1 MTEYSEKTTYRD
13 ELVYAVLTFLA
24 GEHRQNG
31 VNEER
36 ILQLAEQLASED
48 PVFLLRLTAYARRE
62 CALRSVSHLLAAV
75 TGRHAP
81 AYAKA
86 AIRAAARRPD
96 DLCGILSDY
105 KRIYGKP
112 FPNALRKGLAETFR
126 TFDADSLARYR
137 GGRGSVT
144 LRDLVRICHPAPE
157 NEVQEKLFRRIA
169 RGELAAPFS
178 WQTELSARGNTREV
192 WDELIRSG
200 ELGYFDMLRNLR
212 SMFRTGADVGP
223 VLAVLSDP
231 ARAKEA
237 ELFPYRIYSAY
248 LALKREGFLTAEA
261 EQALEKAAM
270 ASVAGLPRI
279 PGRTLIVVD
288 VSGSMREKVSPR
300 SSVTWADLAGFC
312 ASTAGFLCERST
324 TFRFSSAKDSH
335 PGYVVYEG
343 MNGGLLETA
352 NGTVSLPGALTDM
365 HLPFR
370 WALEEDRDPAPLD
383 RMIFL
388 SDNQCNVGKLSL
400 HEDMEKYRREKN
412 PELWIH
418 AVDLQGRGAGPFR
431 GERFNLLAG
440 WSSSLFRLIPMVEQ
454 GLGTFTDQ
462 IASYPVE
469 QFL

>member
-13 ELVYAVLTFLA
+13 ELVNAVLTFMA
-24 GEHRQNG
+24 GDHRQNG

-48 PVFLLRLTAYARRE
+48 PGFLLRLTAYARRE
-62 CALRSVSHLLAAV
+62 CALRSISHLLAAV

-86 AIRAAARRPD
+86 AVRAVAMRPD
-96 DLCGILSDY
+96 DLCGILSVY
-105 KRIYGKP
+105 KRFYGKS
-112 FPNALRKGLAETFR
+112 FPNALRKGIAEVFR
-126 TFDADSLARYR
+126 TFDEDSLARYR
-137 GGRGSVT
+137 SGKGSVT

-157 NEVQEKLFRRIA
+157 NEDQEKLFRKVV
-169 RGELAAPFS
+169 RGELAAPYS

-200 ELGYFDMLRNLR
+200 KLGYSDMLRNLR
-212 SMFRTGADVGP
+212 SMFRTGADVRP
-223 VLAVLSDP
+223 VFNVFADP
-231 ARAKEA
+231 ECAKEVKS
-237 ELFPYRIYSAY
+237 FPYRIYSAY

-261 EQALEKAAM
+261 EQALEKAAA
-270 ASVAGLPRI
+270 ASVADLPHI
-279 PGRTLIVVD
+279 SGRTLIAVD

-300 SSVTWADLAGFC
+300 SFVTWADLAGFC
-312 ASTAGFLCERST
+312 ASAAGFLCERST
-324 TFRFSSAKDSH
+324 IFRFSSAKDSH
-335 PGYVVYEG
+335 PGYIVYEG
-343 MNGGLLETA
+343 MNGRLLETA
-352 NGTVSLPGALTDM
+352 DGTVSLPGALTDM

-370 WALEEDRDPAPLD
+370 WALEEDLDPAPFD

-400 HEDMEKYRREKN
+400 REDLEKYRRDKN

-431 GERFNLLAG
+431 GERFDLLAG
-440 WSSSLFRLIPMVEQ
+440 WNSSLFRLIPMVEQ
-454 GLGTFTDQ
+454 GLGTLTDQ